1 MSLQEELRDYADNID
16 VDDNI
21 TMSLLGLC
29 DVLGVERDSISCS
42 SKLRRCLREIARRIE
57 DENKPVLT
65 GLGVKEEDCCWYIE
79 YQFENENRVFD
90 KKHFSSFGE
99 ALSYWQEKLR
109 RINDLGF
116 ISVQKTQYVNLNHIT
131 NIRIISERELIGEG
145 EKA

>member
-1 MSLQEELRDYADNID
+1 MSLQKELRDYADNID

-42 SKLRRCLREIARRIE
+42 SKLRRCLKEIARRIE
-57 DENKPVLT
+57 ENENKPVLT
-65 GLGVKEEDCCWYIE
+65 DLGVEYENWWYIE

-90 KKHFSSFGE
+90 QEHFSSFGE

-116 ISVQKTQYVNLNHIT
+116 ISIQKTQYVNLNHIT
-131 NIRIISERELIGEG
+131 NIRIVSERELMGEG